1 MPKQQIELH
10 ESLVLK
16 ENDLVIVDEA
26 PSSFDDDL
34 IGMMISISFKQNNNA
49 IFTKKEFPG
58 GFFLFD
64 IGRITSVQSD
74 SNDGATIKVHYGEKF
89 GICKVK
95 LFMNDYVPAHIK
107 IPQKVLNGGY
117 SGDSTIVGR
126 RSLVFCCRSCRS
138 WVVGHRLPVFGQGYH
153 RVQFNFN
160 AAL

>member
-16 ENDLVIVDEA
+16 ENELVIVDEA

-34 IGMMISISFKQNNNA
+34 IGMMISISFKRNNNA

-58 GFFLFD
+58 GFFLSD

-74 SNDGATIKVHYGEKF
+74 SNNGATIKVDYGEKF

-95 LFMNDYVPAHIK
+95 LFMNDYVPAHVK
-107 IPQKVLNGGY
+107 ILQK
-117 SGDSTIVGR
+117 STQ
-126 RSLVFCCRSCRS
+126 
-138 WVVGHRLPVFGQGYH
+138 WRLL
-153 RVQFNFN
+153 R
-160 AAL
+160 

>member
-16 ENDLVIVDEA
+16 ENELAIVDET
-26 PSSFDDDL
+26 PSSFDDNL

-64 IGRITSVQSD
+64 IGWMTSVQSD

-89 GICKVK
+89 GICEVK
-95 LFMNDYVPAHIK
+95 LFMNDYVPAHVE
-107 IPQKVLNGGY
+107 IPQE
-117 SGDSTIVGR
+117 STQ
-126 RSLVFCCRSCRS
+126 
-138 WVVGHRLPVFGQGYH
+138 WRLL
-153 RVQFNFN
+153 R
-160 AAL
+160 

>member
-16 ENDLVIVDEA
+16 ENELVIVDEA

-58 GFFLFD
+58 SFFLLD

-74 SNDGATIKVHYGEKF
+74 FNDGATIKVDYGDFF
-89 GICKVK
+89 GICEVK
-95 LFMNDYVPAHIK
+95 LFMNDYVPAHVK
-107 IPQKVLNGGY
+107 IPRK
-117 SGDSTIVGR
+117 STQ
-126 RSLVFCCRSCRS
+126 
-138 WVVGHRLPVFGQGYH
+138 WRLL
-153 RVQFNFN
+153 R
-160 AAL
+160 

>member
-1 MPKQQIELH
+1 LPKQQIELH

-74 SNDGATIKVHYGEKF
+74 SNDGATIKVDYGEKF
-89 GICKVK
+89 GICEVK
-95 LFMNDYVPAHIK
+95 LFMNDYVPAHVK
-107 IPQKVLNGGY
+107 IPQK
-117 SGDSTIVGR
+117 STQ
-126 RSLVFCCRSCRS
+126 
-138 WVVGHRLPVFGQGYH
+138 WRLLG
-153 RVQFNFN
+153 
-160 AAL
+160 